1 MTANWTLIRTTS
13 PSSLP
18 VTVAQAKSHL
28 NLNPDDTTH
37 NDKLQLL
44 IEAATERLEQD
55 LDRQILTATYKQT
68 QFDWNVDDALKGELK
83 LYKKAVTVIQ
93 SVKYYNEDG
102 TLVTMSSSD
111 YIFDTG
117 RCSLFVQPG
126 KEWPTV
132 ETDNPNAVEV
142 TFTAGYGTD
151 AACVPRMMKTAIL
164 LCVGKW
170 FYDPAQEGSALH
182 SQEVAYERLVSTL
195 MRSSYP

>member
-28 NLNPDDTTH
+28 NLNPDDSTH

-126 KEWPTV
+126 EEWPTV

-151 AACVPRMMKTAIL
+151 AGCVPRMMKTAIL

>member
-1 MTANWTLIRTTS
+1 M
-13 PSSLP
+13 
-18 VTVAQAKSHL
+18 AQAKSHL

-102 TLVTMSSSD
+102 TLVTMSSDD

-126 KEWPTV
+126 EEWPTV

-142 TFTAGYGTD
+142 TFTAGYGAD
-151 AACVPRMMKTAIL
+151 AGCVPRMMKTAIL

>member
-1 MTANWTLIRTTS
+1 MTANWTLKRTTS

-18 VTVAQAKSHL
+18 VSVAQVKSHL
-28 NLNPDDTTH
+28 RLSPDDTTH
-37 NDKLQLL
+37 DTELQLL

-55 LDRQILTATYKQT
+55 LDRQILTASYEQT
-68 QFDWNVDDALKGELK
+68 QFDWNVDDALKGEVK

-93 SVKYYNEDG
+93 SVKYYDEDG
-102 TLVTMSSSD
+102 TLVTMSSDD
-111 YIFDTG
+111 YIFDDA
-117 RCSLFVQPG
+117 RCSIFVQPG
-126 KEWPTV
+126 EEWPTV
-132 ETDNPNAVEV
+132 ESDNPNAVKV

-170 FYDPAQEGSALH
+170 FFDPAQEGSALH

>member
-102 TLVTMSSSD
+102 TLVTMSSDD

-126 KEWPTV
+126 EEWPTV
-132 ETDNPNAVEV
+132 ESDNPNAVEV
-142 TFTAGYGTD
+142 TFTAGYGAD

>member
-18 VTVAQAKSHL
+18 VSVAQAKSHL

-102 TLVTMSSSD
+102 TLVTMSSDD

-126 KEWPTV
+126 EEWPTV

-142 TFTAGYGTD
+142 TFTAGYGAD

>member
-1 MTANWTLIRTTS
+1 MTANWTLKRTTS

-18 VTVAQAKSHL
+18 VSVAQVKSHL
-28 NLNPDDTTH
+28 RLSPDDTTH
-37 NDKLQLL
+37 DAELQLL

-55 LDRQILTATYKQT
+55 LDRQILTASYEQT
-68 QFDWNVDDALKGELK
+68 QFDWNVDDALKGEVK

-93 SVKYYNEDG
+93 SVKYYDEDG
-102 TLVTMSSSD
+102 TLVTMSSDD
-111 YIFDTG
+111 YIFDDA
-117 RCSLFVQPG
+117 RCSIFVQPG
-126 KEWPTV
+126 EEWPTV
-132 ETDNPNAVEV
+132 ESDNPTAVKV

-170 FYDPAQEGSALH
+170 FFDPAQEGSALH

>member
-83 LYKKAVTVIQ
+83 IYKKAVTVIQ

-102 TLVTMSSSD
+102 TLVTMSSDD

-126 KEWPTV
+126 EEWPTV

-142 TFTAGYGTD
+142 TFTAGYGAD

>member
-1 MTANWTLIRTTS
+1 M
-13 PSSLP
+13 
-18 VTVAQAKSHL
+18 AQAKSHL

-102 TLVTMSSSD
+102 TLVTMSSDD

-126 KEWPTV
+126 EEWPTV
-132 ETDNPNAVEV
+132 EADNPNAVEV
-142 TFTAGYGTD
+142 TFTAGYGAD

>member
-1 MTANWTLIRTTS
+1 M
-13 PSSLP
+13 
-18 VTVAQAKSHL
+18 
-28 NLNPDDTTH
+28 
-37 NDKLQLL
+37 QLL

-93 SVKYYNEDG
+93 SVKYYNEDK

-142 TFTAGYGTD
+142 TFTAGYGAD

>member
-18 VTVAQAKSHL
+18 VSVAQAKSHL

-93 SVKYYNEDG
+93 SVKYYNEDR

-142 TFTAGYGTD
+142 TFTAGYGAD
-151 AACVPRMMKTAIL
+151 AACAPRMMKTAIL

>member
-1 MTANWTLIRTTS
+1 
-13 PSSLP
+13 
-18 VTVAQAKSHL
+18 
-28 NLNPDDTTH
+28 
-37 NDKLQLL
+37 LQLL

-68 QFDWNVDDALKGELK
+68 QFDWNVE
-83 LYKKAVTVIQ
+83 
-93 SVKYYNEDG
+93 SVKYYNEDR

>member
-102 TLVTMSSSD
+102 TLVTMSSDD

-126 KEWPTV
+126 EEWPTV

-142 TFTAGYGTD
+142 TFTAGYGAD
-151 AACVPRMMKTAIL
+151 AACVPRIMKTAIL

>member
-102 TLVTMSSSD
+102 TLVTMSSDD

-126 KEWPTV
+126 EEWPTV

-142 TFTAGYGTD
+142 TFTAGYGAD

>member
-102 TLVTMSSSD
+102 TLVTMSSDD

-126 KEWPTV
+126 EEWPTV

-142 TFTAGYGTD
+142 TFTAGYGAD

-182 SQEVAYERLVSTL
+182 SQEVAYERVVSTL

>member
-1 MTANWTLIRTTS
+1 M
-13 PSSLP
+13 
-18 VTVAQAKSHL
+18 AQAKSHL

-102 TLVTMSSSD
+102 TLVTMSSDD

-117 RCSLFVQPG
+117 RCSLFVKPG
-126 KEWPTV
+126 EEWPTV

-142 TFTAGYGTD
+142 TFTAGYGAD